1 MPLMFQQDQALERLK
16 HVKHVVLVGS
26 GKGGVGKSFV
36 ASALAVTLA
45 KEGNS
50 TALLD
55 IDVHGPSLPGYLD
68 VKPPIK
74 STKDGLEPK
83 AVGKLK
89 TMSVAF
95 FTGDRPAPLK
105 GGEKQALVTQLLA
118 QTNWGKLDFLIVDL
132 PPGTGDELLAA
143 FRLFVDNCRL
153 ILVATP
159 SERALSVVA
168 KLAKLAKQEKVE
180 VAGFILNMSYLA
192 AGGKKIYLLG
202 RAKPKS
208 MEKTLGA
215 KMLAEIPME
224 PKLNEDDLLTVLKEN
239 KALAAAFSSIA
250 RGIGGRRHS

>member
-1 MPLMFQQDQALERLK
+1 LMFQQDQALDRLRR
-16 HVKHVVLVGS
+16 VKHVVLVGS

-36 ASALAVTLA
+36 ASALAVTLS

-55 IDVHGPSLPGYLD
+55 IDVHGPSLPSYLD
-68 VKPPIK
+68 VKPPIR

-83 AVGKLK
+83 TVGKLK
-89 TMSVAF
+89 TMSVGF

-118 QTNWGKLDFLIVDL
+118 QTNWGKLDFLVVDL

-143 FRLFVDNCRL
+143 FRLFADNCRL

-168 KLAKLAKQEKVE
+168 KLARLAKQEKVE
-180 VAGFILNMSYLA
+180 VAGFVLNMSYLA
-192 AGGKKIYLLG
+192 VGGKKLYLMG
-202 RAKPKS
+202 KTTPKS
-208 MEKTLGA
+208 MEKALGT
-215 KMLAEIPME
+215 KMLAEVPFE
-224 PKLNEDDLLTVLKEN
+224 PKLNEDELLTVLKEN
-239 KALAAAFSSIA
+239 KALAAAFSSVA
-250 RGIGGRRHS
+250 WGIGGRRHS

>member
-1 MPLMFQQDQALERLK
+1 MFQQDQALERLK
-16 HVKHVVLVGS
+16 MVKHVVLIGS

-36 ASALAVTLA
+36 ASALAVTLS

-68 VKPPIK
+68 VKPPIR
-74 STKDGLEPK
+74 STKHGLEPK
-83 AVGKLK
+83 VVGKLK
-89 TMSVAF
+89 TMSVGF

-105 GGEKQALVTQLLA
+105 GGEKQALVTQLQA
-118 QTNWGKLDFLIVDL
+118 QTNWGKLDFLVVDL

-143 FRLFVDNCRL
+143 FRLFADNCRL

-180 VAGFILNMSYLA
+180 VAGFVLNMSHLS
-192 AGGKKIYLLG
+192 AGGKKLHLLG
-202 RAKPKS
+202 KAKPKS
-208 MEKTLGA
+208 IERLLGA
-215 KMLAEIPME
+215 KMLAEIPLE
-224 PKLNEDDLLTVLKEN
+224 PKLNEDDLLSVLREN
-239 KALAAAFSSIA
+239 KALAAAFSSVA
-250 RGIGGRRHS
+250 RGIGGKRHS

>member
-1 MPLMFQQDQALERLK
+1 MFQQDQAFERLRR
-16 HVKHVVLVGS
+16 VKHVVLVGS

-55 IDVHGPSLPGYLD
+55 VDVHGPSLPAYLD
-68 VKPPIK
+68 VKPPIR

-89 TMSVAF
+89 TMSVGF
-95 FTGDRPAPLK
+95 FTGERPAPLK

-143 FRLFVDNCRL
+143 FRLFADNCRL

-159 SERALSVVA
+159 SERAVSVVA
-168 KLAKLAKQEKVE
+168 KLAKLARQEKVE

-192 AGGKKIYLLG
+192 AGGKKIYILG
-202 RAKPKS
+202 KVKPKS
-208 MEKTLGA
+208 MEKALGA
-215 KMLAEIPME
+215 KMIAEIPLE

-239 KALAAAFSSIA
+239 RALAASFSSIA
-250 RGIGGRRHS
+250 RGIGGKRHS